1 MKEENLQLKKIV
13 QSLLAVLHDKM
24 IISEKDFTMIC
35 NGMQKEQL
43 IPERVD
49 MNTLSLQ
56 SVDIMPKLHAPIGKS
71 RIEPIQM
78 QNRDIKSLE
87 KE

>member
-1 MKEENLQLKKIV
+1 
-13 QSLLAVLHDKM
+13 
-24 IISEKDFTMIC
+24 
-35 NGMQKEQL
+35 MQKEQL